1 MRTSTILASSLL
13 LFTASLAI
21 AACEPRMTPEATPPA
36 ASPPTP
42 TLAPTMAPTV
52 APTPAPVVSTTSA
65 PTATATPTS
74 TAIARP
80 EMPATGPVTTT
91 FNAHVDREP
100 LLKLGCKVTGDAL
113 VCGTPSTAKGDGITC
128 GEYSRF
134 EDLLGGLSP
143 KVAITGCDILGR
155 GLEIKGVYRSGCRL
169 ATWHR
174 YVIAGDK
181 KLELIDSKEAF
192 VKRFAPVESPAE
204 ALAFAVALTD
214 SKALFKIELPKDAV
228 VFLKKI
234 DPTSVTPVAEGFKV
248 RLFAYQFCGC
258 GPHNHLAV
266 DYLVTRA
273 GEIRELDSE
282 PAWNDPKTAKLC
294 VD

>member
-1 MRTSTILASSLL
+1 MRTSKILASSLL
-13 LFTASLAI
+13 LLAASLAI
-21 AACEPRMTPEATPPA
+21 AACEPRTTPEAAPPA
-36 ASPPTP
+36 ASPPMP
-42 TLAPTMAPTV
+42 TLAPTVAATAAPEATTTA
-52 APTPAPVVSTTSA
+52 AP
-65 PTATATPTS
+65 TATPTS
-74 TAIARP
+74 TAVPRP

-113 VCGTPSTAKGDGITC
+113 VCGTPSTAKGEGITC
-128 GEYSRF
+128 GDYSRP
-134 EDLLGGLSP
+134 EDLLGGLAP
-143 KVAITGCDILGR
+143 KVAITGCDTLGR

-174 YVIAGDK
+174 YVVAEGK
-181 KLELIDSKEAF
+181 KLDLIDTKEAF

-228 VFLKKI
+228 VFLKQI

-248 RLFAYQFCGC
+248 RLYAYQFCGC

-273 GEIRELDSE
+273 GEIRELDSQ

-294 VD
+294 ID